1 MSSIS
6 QDRRVWAIGIYVGD
20 SPLSLTPQSVT
31 ENPII
36 THRNLTDID
45 AEFVADPFMIEE
57 QGTWFMFFEALNRA
71 TSRGEIGLAV
81 SSDCF
86 RWDYHQ
92 IVLKEPFHLSYP
104 YVFKWEGDRYMIPET
119 LGANCVSLYKAR
131 SFPEH
136 WELAGRLIEGTHAD
150 PSIFQFDHRWWMFTC
165 SAPYAHDT
173 LSLYFADD
181 LTGPWHE
188 HPASP
193 MVRADRRTARPGGR
207 VTNWRGRLI
216 RFAQDC
222 YPRYGTQLRAFEI
235 TELTPSRYREEE
247 AAESPILLRAA
258 HGWNS
263 AGMHHADPH
272 LTARG
277 DWIACVDGC
286 SMDTGDEETILD
298 PLVSEIAQG
307 SESEIVRGNV
317 IDQQHVLDSEFH
329 GG

>member
-6 QDRRVWAIGIYVGD
+6 QDRRVWAIGIYTGD

-36 THRNLTDID
+36 TCRNLTDIE

-57 QGTWFMFFEALNRA
+57 QGRWFLFFEALNRA

-81 SSDCF
+81 STDCF
-86 RWDYHQ
+86 HWDYRQ

-104 YVFKWEGDRYMIPET
+104 YVFNWKGDFYMIPET
-119 LGANCVSLYKAR
+119 LGANSISLYKAR
-131 SFPEH
+131 GFPTH
-136 WELAGRLIEGTHAD
+136 WELAGRLMEGTHAD
-150 PSIFQFDHRWWMFTC
+150 PSIFHFDHRWWMFTC
-165 SAPYAHDT
+165 SAPHAHDT
-173 LSLYFADD
+173 LNLYFADD
-181 LTGPWHE
+181 LMGPWHE
-188 HPASP
+188 HPGSP
-193 MVRADRRTARPGGR
+193 LYKNDKSRARPGGR
-207 VTNWRGRLI
+207 VTKWGGRLI

-235 TELTPSRYREEE
+235 TELTTSSFREEE
-247 AAESPILLRAA
+247 AAESPVLLRAA

-272 LTARG
+272 LTVRG

-286 SMDTGDEETILD
+286 SMNTGDQEMISD
-298 PLVSEIAQG
+298 PLVSESARG
-307 SESEIVRGNV
+307 SESESGRRDVSSI
-317 IDQQHVLDSEFH
+317 SSTF
-329 GG
+329 